1 MKTITITIDPCGR
14 PTIDAQ
20 GFTGASCKDATK
32 AIEKALSANNESVD
46 RQEKPEIK
54 IFGGGAMTSGRFD
67 GKKINNGGRN

>member
-1 MKTITITIDPCGR
+1 MKTITITIDACGR

-20 GFTGASCKDATK
+20 GFQGTSCKDATK

-54 IFGGGAMTSGRFD
+54 LFGGGFVMGNKG
-67 GKKINNGGRN
+67 GKKINNGGGFR

>member
-20 GFTGASCKDATK
+20 GFTGTSCKDATK

-54 IFGGGAMTSGRFD
+54 LFGGGVMSGRSD

>member
-1 MKTITITIDPCGR
+1 MKIITITIDPCGR

-20 GFTGASCKDATK
+20 GFTGTSCKDATK

-54 IFGGGAMTSGRFD
+54 LFGGGVMSGRFD